1 MSASNASFAQFVKY
15 LNTDPKFF
23 YASPEALLVGY
34 RDIAKRIDPE
44 LSGLALY
51 DPASLADIKGALA

>member
-1 MSASNASFAQFVKY
+1 LSASNASFAQFVKY

-44 LSGLALY
+44 LPRLFA
-51 DPASLADIKGALA
+51 